1 MSGTDSNV
9 GNADVKDASSLP
21 EQNISSDN
29 RKQPEMNPDSQE
41 LVSEILRL
49 KGEIN
54 TMVGNIRNTKSL
66 CEKYESENQYLQDY
80 VGNLM
85 RSGEINR

>member
-1 MSGTDSNV
+1 MPGAGSKS
-9 GNADVKDASSLP
+9 GNANVKDASSLREYDIP
-21 EQNISSDN
+21 SDN
-29 RKQPEMNPDSQE
+29 RKQPGMNLESQ
-41 LVSEILRL
+41 VMISEILRL
-49 KGEIN
+49 KRDIN
-54 TMVGNIRNTKSL
+54 TMVGNIRNTKLL